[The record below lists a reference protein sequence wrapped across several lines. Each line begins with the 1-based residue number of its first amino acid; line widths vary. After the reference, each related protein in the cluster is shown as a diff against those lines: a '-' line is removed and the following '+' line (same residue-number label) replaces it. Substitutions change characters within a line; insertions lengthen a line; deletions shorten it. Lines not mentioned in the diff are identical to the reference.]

1 MNPPNIKW
9 IWNLFIYVG
18 FSRIG
23 KSSNMC
29 HTGKNTGAYV
39 MSIVDIDRH
48 TYILSSWVMCSK
60 RFWYHIL
67 AWTRINGSFVCTC
80 RVFYWVNGTV
90 ASWCDDCFFRIPAVG
105 WLEFG
110 SCGRYVFSPWYSLF
124 FPLPTTLGEDFC
136 TWPGSM
142 PKIPALE
149 GIVDSEALESEFDT
163 IKHSIS
169 FVKMT
174 SQHIDPWNV
183 WNTLLRWKLFVS
195 SILVCGSMAS
205 ECLSFELP
213 SMSLFDRSEKSH
225 AKAMFL
231 SRDTL

>member
-1 MNPPNIKW
+1 MCRGIPSPRRESERSLRWNRVWITVAWNRMNPPNIKW

-39 MSIVDIDRH
+39 MSIVYIDRH
-48 TYILSSWVMCSK
+48 TYVLSSWVMCSK

-80 RVFYWVNGTV
+80 RVFYWVNRTV

-110 SCGRYVFSPWYSLF
+110 RCGRCAWR
-124 FPLPTTLGEDFC
+124 FP
-136 TWPGSM
+136 
-142 PKIPALE
+142 
-149 GIVDSEALESEFDT
+149 
-163 IKHSIS
+163 
-169 FVKMT
+169 
-174 SQHIDPWNV
+174 
-183 WNTLLRWKLFVS
+183 R
-195 SILVCGSMAS
+195 
-205 ECLSFELP
+205 
-213 SMSLFDRSEKSH
+213 
-225 AKAMFL
+225 FL
-231 SRDTL
+231 SDIFPTSNNSWRRLLHMAWQHAENSSPGRDRWFWSFGIWIWYR